1 MTLSENKK
9 KEHIVEFILFLWQ
22 IEDLIRA
29 SDFTPEILERW
40 ADETAERESTNP
52 DEEKEW
58 IVSIAKE
65 MRAQGKEESG
75 HVSTVNEP
83 VVELAHLH
91 EMLLGPLED
100 LRYKE
105 AFDAAGPMLKDLV
118 VKQNDEVNHP
128 VEQLLI
134 GLYGWLVL
142 RMKKQS
148 ISPETEAG
156 FVALRNW
163 ANELAK
169 GHLRVYYGA

>member
-1 MTLSENKK
+1 MTLSEKKK
-9 KEHIVEFILFLWQ
+9 KEHIVEYILFLWQ

-29 SDFTPEILERW
+29 SSFTPEILERW
-40 ADETAERESTNP
+40 AEETAEREGTNP
-52 DEEKEW
+52 EEEEDW

-65 MRAQGKEESG
+65 MRSQGKEESG

-83 VVELAHLH
+83 VIELAHLH

-100 LRYKE
+100 LRYKDAFE
-105 AFDAAGPMLKDLV
+105 ASNTMLQDLAA
-118 VKQNDEVNHP
+118 KQKEDVNHP

-134 GLYGWLVL
+134 GLYGWMLL
-142 RMKKQS
+142 RMRKQA
-148 ISPETEAG
+148 ISPESESG

-169 GHLRVYYGA
+169 GHLRVYYST

>member
-1 MTLSENKK
+1 MTLSEKKK
-9 KEHIVEFILFLWQ
+9 KEHIVEYILFLWQ

-29 SDFTPEILERW
+29 SNFTPEILEHW
-40 ADETAERESTNP
+40 ADETAHREDTNP
-52 DEEKEW
+52 ENEKDW

-65 MRAQGKEESG
+65 MREQGKEESG

-91 EMLLGPLED
+91 EMLLGPLDD

-105 AFDAAGPMLKDLV
+105 AFEAADSMLQDLV
-118 VKQNDEVNHP
+118 AKQKEDVSHP

-134 GLYGWLVL
+134 GLYGWLLL

-148 ISPETEAG
+148 ISPETESG

-169 GHLRVYYGA
+169 GHLRVYYSE